1 MSKTPETS
9 PLIDYFDALA
19 DRLSSE
25 PPAPAFTISSVR
37 VLKPLESKPTASS
50 KTGTF
55 GQAIDGLRVSVS
67 VTKCRWP
74 DPRRVVR
81 VVVGELTAYSGTW
94 DADSRAKAEA
104 TLATILCD
112 QPEALAYLARALEEV
127 QL

>member
-1 MSKTPETS
+1 MSKTHETS
-9 PLIDYFDALA
+9 PLVDYFDALA

-25 PPAPAFTISSVR
+25 PPASTVTINSVR
-37 VLKPLESKPTASS
+37 VLKPRESKPTTSS
-50 KTGTF
+50 KTGSF
-55 GQAIDGLRVSVS
+55 GQTIDGLRIGVTI
-67 VTKCRWP
+67 TKCRWP

-104 TLATILCD
+104 VLAAILCD
-112 QPEALAYLARALEEV
+112 QPEALAYLTRALEEV

>member
-1 MSKTPETS
+1 MSKTPAP
-9 PLIDYFDALA
+9 PLFDEQQPSAVA
-19 DRLSSE
+19 TVD
-25 PPAPAFTISSVR
+25 P
-37 VLKPLESKPTASS
+37 KPHESKPTTTS

-55 GQAIDGLRVSVS
+55 GQAVDGLRVSVS
-67 VTKCRWP
+67 ITKCRWP

-81 VVVGELTAYSGTW
+81 VTVGELTAYSGTW

-104 TLATILCD
+104 TLAAILCD

>member
-1 MSKTPETS
+1 MSNTS

-25 PPAPAFTISSVR
+25 PPTPAFTISSVR
-37 VLKPLESKPTASS
+37 VLKPRESKPTASS
-50 KTGTF
+50 RTGTF
-55 GQAIDGLRVSVS
+55 GQAIDELRVGVS
-67 VTKCRWP
+67 VTNSRWP

-81 VVVGELTAYSGTW
+81 VTVGELTAYSGTW

-104 TLATILCD
+104 TLAAILCD
-112 QPEALAYLARALEEV
+112 QPEALAYLTRALEEV

>member
-1 MSKTPETS
+1 MSKTPAP
-9 PLIDYFDALA
+9 PLFDE
-19 DRLSSE
+19 SQQPS
-25 PPAPAFTISSVR
+25 
-37 VLKPLESKPTASS
+37 VLKPHESKPTATS

-104 TLATILCD
+104 VLAAILCD
-112 QPEALAYLARALEEV
+112 QPEALAYLTRALEEV